1 MSTAARLREVVVL
14 TIFPEAFPGPLG
26 AGVVGKAIARGQV
39 ALQVRNLRDWAD
51 PPHRQVDDAPFGGGA
66 GMVFKPE
73 PLFRA
78 VRALR
83 AERPDTPT
91 RVVLLDPV
99 GRRLD
104 QDVVRECAGVE
115 RLVLVCGRY
124 EGVDDRVR
132 EHLVDDAI
140 SIGDY
145 VLAGGEIAAMV
156 IVEAAAR
163 LVPGVVGEPVSV
175 ERESFEERLLDHPH
189 YTRPAEFEGMRVPDV
204 LLSGHHAEIERWRGQ
219 VARERTRRFRPDL
232 LEEQGPSATDRGGGR
247 GDRS

>member
-1 MSTAARLREVVVL
+1 MTAPARLREVVVL

-26 AGVVGKAIARGQV
+26 VGIVAKAISRGSV
-39 ALQVRNLRDWAD
+39 TLQVRDLRDWAE

-78 VRALR
+78 VRELR
-83 AERPDTPT
+83 AERPGTPT

-104 QDVVRECAGVE
+104 QGVVRECAAAE
-115 RLVLVCGRY
+115 RLLLVCGRY
-124 EGVDDRVR
+124 EGVDERVR

-145 VLAGGEIAAMV
+145 VLAGGEVAAMV
-156 IVEAAAR
+156 IAEAAFR
-163 LVPGVVGEPVSV
+163 LVPGVVGEPASV
-175 ERESFEERLLDHPH
+175 ERESFEQPLLDYPH
-189 YTRPAEFEGMRVPDV
+189 YTRPAEFEGMRVPEV

-232 LEEQGPSATDRGGGR
+232 LDRSSPATPDRGGGR
-247 GDRS
+247 GERR